1 MANEKDCAI
10 NILSLGGGV
19 QSSTLALMVEHG
31 EAFGED
37 GEKIAPPVAA
47 VFADTGDESDA
58 TYGWLNWLECQLSYP
73 VIRSANETSLSE
85 HIRTAIEQQK
95 RVSKPPLFTKPL
107 TGERAIAPRESED
120 IDTQGQLF
128 DDMEY
133 AQEIK
138 VMASGK
144 QGILTRDC
152 TRDFKISVIQREV
165 RKLMAQHGV
174 KKVVQWIG
182 ISLDESIRMKPARV
196 KYSTHRWPLIEM
208 RMSRHDCLRWM
219 QARGYPEPPR
229 SACVYC
235 PHHSNQEWRRIRDEE
250 PESWRQAVEFDAMVR
265 EGIHGVRQ
273 ACYVHSQCVPLTE
286 VDLSEDD
293 SGLLWGNECEGM
305 CGV

>member
-1 MANEKDCAI
+1 MSNEKDSGI

-58 TYGWLNWLECQLSYP
+58 TYAWLNWLECQLSYP
-73 VIRSANETSLSE
+73 VIRADRGESLSE
-85 HIRTAIEQQK
+85 HIFNAIDNGT
-95 RVSKPPLFTKPL
+95 RASTPPLFTEPISVSKEVIPE
-107 TGERAIAPRESED
+107 TSTEPS
-120 IDTQGQLF
+120 LF
-128 DDMEY
+128 DDM
-133 AQEIK
+133 AFAKPTK

-144 QGILTRDC
+144 AGILTRVC
-152 TRDFKISVIQREV
+152 TMDFKIVVIRRAI
-165 RKLMAQHGV
+165 RKLMAGYGV
-174 KKVVQWIG
+174 KKCVQWIG
-182 ISLDESIRMKPARV
+182 ISLDESVRMKPSRV
-196 KYSTHRWPLIEM
+196 QYSKHRWPLIEM
-208 RMSRHDCLRWM
+208 RMSRHDCFRWM
-219 QARGYPEPPR
+219 EAHGYPEPPR

-235 PHHSNQEWRRIRDEE
+235 PHHDNNEWRRIRDEE
-250 PESWRQAVEFDAMVR
+250 PESWDAAVKFDAKIR
-265 EGIHGVRQ
+265 NGTTGTRQ
-273 ACYVHSQCVPLTE
+273 RCYVHRQCVPLPE